1 MKTVYETVDVVFTH
15 KGSQRSRNFENPV
28 EAFCSGW
35 NRGEQLVCLVPPS
48 LFWIMCGI
56 CISNEN

>member
-28 EAFCSGW
+28 D
-35 NRGEQLVCLVPPS
+35 RPCLWKPS
-48 LFWIMCGI
+48 VLAGI
-56 CISNEN
+56 EGSS